1 MYNNRITKIDYINAI
16 CTLDTSY
23 KKRLSH
29 LHNLSLEQLKKLYD
43 NINNTRHKSNN

>member
-16 CTLDTSY
+16 CTLDNNY
-23 KKRLSH
+23 VKKLGH
-29 LHNLSLEQLKKLYD
+29 LHYLSLKELKELYD